1 MSGAPALA
9 FQDYNLN
16 RGTLSAGEACWP
28 GPAEMWDVERW
39 KQFFLKEVVFWIIF
53 LVITK
58 LINDA
63 MIQGLGGPS
72 MSKINELMQ
81 HQSARI

>member
-9 FQDYNLN
+9 YQHYKSRDP
-16 RGTLSAGEACWP
+16 AGEACWP